1 MPRVETLF
9 GWLEALMRARGIK
22 RKSFEKEGVEL
33 SYHAY
38 GRPDAKRT
46 IVLVHGLGASTLS
59 WIKVFGALGKEYRV
73 LAPDLPG
80 WGFSPFP
87 KGKDHATIPDLVKAI
102 TLFLEQIPGRKV
114 VLVGQSM
121 GGWVC
126 AKIAAARPDLVEE
139 LILSNNAG
147 VLYPEVI
154 QLRQKLDLQT
164 RKAVFEFWQD
174 MWHRVPRMYR
184 YFSHDYV
191 SKMHEPRVLRFFDSI
206 TEDDFINQDLERL
219 RMPVSILWGMSDRF
233 IPIATVDIML
243 RHLRAVN
250 LHWIPECGHIPA
262 LEKPKEFVRI
272 VRGILRTAPAAGAAT
287 QASV

>member
-1 MPRVETLF
+1 MVRIETLF
-9 GWLEALMRARGIK
+9 GLLEALMRARGIQ
-22 RKSFEKEGVEL
+22 RHRFEKDGVEL

-38 GRPDAKRT
+38 GDPQAERT

-59 WIKVFGALGKEYRV
+59 WLKVFGALGKDFRV

-87 KGKDHATIPDLVKAI
+87 RGKDHATIPDLVQAI
-102 TLFLEQIPGRKV
+102 TLFLEHVPKKRV

-126 AKIAAARPDLVEE
+126 AKIAAARPDLVDQ

-147 VLYPEVI
+147 VLYPEVA
-154 QLRQKLDLQT
+154 QLRQRLDLQT
-164 RKAVFEFWQD
+164 RKAVVEFWQD

-184 YFSHDYV
+184 YFTHDYV
-191 SKMHEPRVLRFFDSI
+191 AKMHEPRVLSFFDSI
-206 TEDDFINQDLERL
+206 REEDFINQDLERL

-233 IPIATVDIML
+233 IPIGTVDIML
-243 RHLRAVN
+243 KHLRAPN
-250 LHWIPECGHIPA
+250 IHWIPECGHIPA
-262 LEKPKEFVRI
+262 LERPKEFVRI
-272 VRGILRTAPAAGAAT
+272 LSAILAPPAASAVGHP
-287 QASV
+287 